1 MKQTTQM
8 NDILSQIATLPFDDQ
23 VYIADIVNHR
33 INEQRRNQLANRVNE
48 AETNYAAGN
57 VTTGTVE
64 DLFAALDD
72 D

>member
-1 MKQTTQM
+1 MQQKTPM
-8 NDILSQIATLPFDDQ
+8 NDILSQIAILSFDDQ

-33 INEQRRNQLANRVNE
+33 INEQRRNQLANRINE

-57 VTTGTVE
+57 VTAGTAE